1 MSYILAFLGS
11 PHRGGNTETLL
22 DEVLRGAKAYLPAGR
37 EKGAE
42 VEKIILNELN
52 IRPCQNCG
60 GCDKTGRCVVQ
71 DDMQTIYPKL
81 RRANSVIIASP
92 VFFSSVSAQTKAM
105 IDRNQCV
112 WVEKYRLK
120 KPVSEVKNNRRG
132 ALISLCA
139 HRGKG
144 HFKCSIKVTETFFLC
159 QDIDFFDQILVD
171 KVIRR
176 GHTLKDP
183 KILKRAYELGV
194 ALAS

>member
-1 MSYILAFLGS
+1 MSYILGFLGS
-11 PHRGGNTETLL
+11 PHRAGNTETLL
-22 DEVLRGAKAYLPAGR
+22 DEVLRGAKTCLPAGR

-42 VEKIILNELN
+42 VEKIVLNELN

-71 DDMQTIYPKL
+71 DDMQLIYPKL
-81 RRANSVIIASP
+81 RKANAVIIATP
-92 VFFSSVSAQTKAM
+92 VFFSSVSAQVKAM

-120 KPVSEVKNNRRG
+120 KPVTDIKTPRRG

-139 HRGKG
+139 HRGKKQ
-144 HFKCSIKVTETFFLC
+144 FKCSIKVAETFFIC
-159 QDIDFFDQILVD
+159 QDIDFFDQILLD
-171 KVIRR
+171 KMIKR
-176 GHTLKDP
+176 GQTLKDP
-183 KILKRAYELGV
+183 EVLKRAYELGL

>member
-1 MSYILAFLGS
+1 MSYILGFLGS
-11 PHRGGNTETLL
+11 PHRNGNTETLL
-22 DEVLRGAKAYLPAGR
+22 DEVLRGAK

-42 VEKIILNELN
+42 VDKIILNELN

-60 GCDKTGRCVVQ
+60 GCDKTGRCIVQ
-71 DDMQTIYPKL
+71 DDMQLIYPKL
-81 RRANSVIIASP
+81 RKASAVIIASP

-120 KPVSEVKNNRRG
+120 KPVSEIKPPRRG

-139 HRGKG
+139 HKGKKQ
-144 HFKCSIKVTETFFLC
+144 FKCSIKVAETFFIC

-171 KVIRR
+171 KVIKR

-183 KILKRAYELGV
+183 KILKRAYELGI